1 MSPSQ
6 CLEPPGGRGVFCDA
20 LSEDLADGRSLDVSF
35 ATFTRLNFT
44 SWVTKYSSGDQKPRL
59 DSLLT
64 QSARR
69 EGSISSRNL
78 VRSFVEGIAASYNG
92 NLKSMLA
99 FCSDEFQEDKSGGI
113 FGRLTERQVG
123 GVPVPNPKKAFIG
136 RSLILPGGSGEGIR
150 ICFVSCHFPI
160 TQIAAALED
169 PLQDP
174 LEAAKVALAKTLRKV
189 LRKAHQRSLTDER
202 TIIFVQG
209 DINSRTVLR
218 EGEVN
223 DVLLEL
229 LEDESLQSAIQQQLE
244 DLPAGRWREAVSH
257 DSVHELP
264 VTYKFSNKKVCQTG
278 NSPAR
283 RRERAEQSPKSEDS
297 GSDREHYLT
306 IGDVMSKARL
316 RADSVP
322 DLSKVQTTK
331 TTSTTTSKRAE
342 GGLYKRTLATL
353 GQEWLD
359 NWGVAFKQKD
369 FRSFR
374 FPSCADRVIYWASDA
389 LYDRMSWELPRGGY
403 EVNHSQLGSD
413 HRPVSLEVILR
424 ISEDPI
430 RESKTL
436 KPARSYMTEGFLSEP
451 EDPMSEVEEDGLESC
466 EATPRTVASSPPA
479 FGEARSPSRRRSES
493 DASVFSSR
501 IKIPEQ
507 SICLA
512 KGQAAETL
520 GQVDGCQVVVRLGRL
535 LSSAE
540 RTITPNPLSHHSST
554 RSSFSEALEPV
565 KSMQDRWMASQLC
578 IKIIMVY
585 LLSTCY
591 FVRVPVATQR
601 PGTTGLQLLSTF
613 DDRRHMNTKKGVL
626 LAALA
631 KVGYFEMMSL
641 PICLVRSLFS
651 CVWLPARHSKSPVR
665 PL

>member
-1 MSPSQ
+1 MGNASAADCSFRRNCCVGAVDRTVGFEYISEGHTTDIVHLDENTGTPTQSR
-6 CLEPPGGRGVFCDA
+6 CLSLPTSLGDVSKPWQEYRLRFYNFNMGNNSDFRSVDELSGPGGRGVFCDA
-20 LSEDLADGRSLDVSF
+20 LSEALADGRSLDVSF
-35 ATFTRLNFT
+35 ATFVETRLNFT
-44 SWVTKYSSGDQKPRL
+44 SWVAKYTSGDQKPRL

-69 EGSISSRNL
+69 EGSISSRNV
-78 VRSFVEGIAASYNG
+78 VRSFVEGLAASYNG

-136 RSLILPGGSGEGIR
+136 RSLILPGAGEGIR

-174 LEAAKVALAKTLRKV
+174 LEAAKIALAKTLRKV

-264 VTYKFSNKKVCQTG
+264 VTYKFNNKKVCQTG

-283 RRERAEQSPKSEDS
+283 RRAERAEQSPKSEES

-331 TTSTTTSKRAE
+331 TTSTTTSKRTE

-451 EDPMSEVEEDGLESC
+451 EDPWSEVEEDGLESC

-501 IKIPEQ
+501 YPG
-507 SICLA
+507 S
-512 KGQAAETL
+512 
-520 GQVDGCQVVVRLGRL
+520 D
-535 LSSAE
+535 
-540 RTITPNPLSHHSST
+540 
-554 RSSFSEALEPV
+554 
-565 KSMQDRWMASQLC
+565 QDS
-578 IKIIMVY
+578 
-585 LLSTCY
+585 
-591 FVRVPVATQR
+591 
-601 PGTTGLQLLSTF
+601 
-613 DDRRHMNTKKGVL
+613 
-626 LAALA
+626 
-631 KVGYFEMMSL
+631 
-641 PICLVRSLFS
+641 
-651 CVWLPARHSKSPVR
+651 
-665 PL
+665 

>member
-1 MSPSQ
+1 M
-6 CLEPPGGRGVFCDA
+6 V
-20 LSEDLADGRSLDVSF
+20 
-35 ATFTRLNFT
+35 
-44 SWVTKYSSGDQKPRL
+44 W
-59 DSLLT
+59 
-64 QSARR
+64 SAY
-69 EGSISSRNL
+69 GP
-78 VRSFVEGIAASYNG
+78 
-92 NLKSMLA
+92 
-99 FCSDEFQEDKSGGI
+99 
-113 FGRLTERQVG
+113 FGARHT
-123 GVPVPNPKKAFIG
+123 
-136 RSLILPGGSGEGIR
+136 GGSVRDHVSSSAGDEKLRRVLETPVACCCPFSQSHRIR

-174 LEAAKVALAKTLRKV
+174 LEAAKIALAKTLRKV

-264 VTYKFSNKKVCQTG
+264 VTYKFNNKKVCQTG

-283 RRERAEQSPKSEDS
+283 RRAERAEQSPKSEES

-331 TTSTTTSKRAE
+331 TTSTTTSKRTE

-359 NWGVAFKQKD
+359 NWGVVWSLVVHIETPRWLSSFGKPSHRAQAFKQKD

-451 EDPMSEVEEDGLESC
+451 EDPWSEVEEDGLESC

-501 IKIPEQ
+501 YPG
-507 SICLA
+507 S
-512 KGQAAETL
+512 
-520 GQVDGCQVVVRLGRL
+520 D
-535 LSSAE
+535 
-540 RTITPNPLSHHSST
+540 
-554 RSSFSEALEPV
+554 
-565 KSMQDRWMASQLC
+565 QDS
-578 IKIIMVY
+578 
-585 LLSTCY
+585 
-591 FVRVPVATQR
+591 
-601 PGTTGLQLLSTF
+601 
-613 DDRRHMNTKKGVL
+613 
-626 LAALA
+626 
-631 KVGYFEMMSL
+631 
-641 PICLVRSLFS
+641 
-651 CVWLPARHSKSPVR
+651 
-665 PL
+665 